1 MKTYNLVEIIASF
14 YLYNIKDKNIYRN
27 FSLLLKENLRFLKY
41 NMNSCHDIIVN
52 KSKLDAHMNL
62 KDNLESRVNNSYKKH
77 KIKKEQEFYEDM
89 LKEKRTSGGAF
100 FSQKTLVLVV
110 LVVTILLQI
119 ISLATTFKGSK
130 VYFGGIKLPLGIS
143 AAFLFALSIQTIVF
157 YVGNTLRTNMRKWLM
172 VVLAISVLCST
183 YFSYIGIYNFINSPI
198 SYLNERYRQIYD
210 NLSGEYYTVRET
222 QKNNELKSKLD
233 AIEVSSGN
241 INAQTYDLA
250 RPNVY
255 DYGDDMAAYYAAM
268 TQYNM
273 AVGNMISDATNQDS
287 TLKNELYQNEVKSI
301 LGGKTEE
308 EFLKES
314 IETQTNKESIEK
326 SIEAIYL
333 SILPDG
339 EETDTLKRTAII
351 EKYCQ
356 SFIAN
361 GTGESEIFTTA
372 VSNMNALVTQLG
384 SDAKIDD
391 FQGKLNRFVVVNKK
405 DKEAMKSLDEV
416 KLSVYNS
423 INETDATIGDVNL
436 KEEDAML
443 LYTTMETEIR
453 NIAYTLN
460 QTLEGDNKID
470 LESESYILDNL
481 YILPVKNLI
490 SNKEGREMAW
500 FCLAFAMLVDGLT
513 IIFAL
518 TNKKKNKTLFAKSN
532 REILGKSEEA
542 MEDMIILALM
552 AGEKKYQGKELI
564 VKTSQRLVS
573 FISGFSLLSEGI
585 VDGYSMWC
593 PINNLSKYQMLIATL
608 CQFNL
613 AAIVKEGE
621 IYTNKSKGE
630 TNEVDLLLI
639 KTKFAIWAND
649 KIATL
654 EVNSDY
660 IDSINSLEKDYVGS
674 EVIL

>member
-1 MKTYNLVEIIASF
+1 
-14 YLYNIKDKNIYRN
+14 
-27 FSLLLKENLRFLKY
+27 
-41 NMNSCHDIIVN
+41 
-52 KSKLDAHMNL
+52 MNL
-62 KDNLESRVNNSYKKH
+62 KSNFESKVNTSYKKH

-89 LKEKRTSGGAF
+89 LKEKRSAGGAF
-100 FSQKTLVLVV
+100 FSQKTLVGVV

-172 VVLAISVLCST
+172 VVLAISVACST

-198 SYLNERYRQIYD
+198 SYLNERYSQIYD

-222 QKNNELKSKLD
+222 QKNDMKKAVFNLSNEVNSSYISLGKTIEKNNGLKSKLD

-255 DYGDDMAAYYAAM
+255 DFGDDMASYYAAM
-268 TQYNM
+268 TEYNQ

-287 TLKNELYQNEVKSI
+287 SLKNDLYQNEVKSI

-333 SILPDG
+333 AILPTG
-339 EETDTLKRTAII
+339 EESDTLARIAYI

-356 SFIAN
+356 NFIASN
-361 GTGESEIFTTA
+361 AGDSEVFTTA

-405 DKEAMKSLDEV
+405 DKEAMRSLDDV

-423 INETDATIGDVNL
+423 VNETNAPIGEVNL

-443 LYTTMETEIR
+443 LYTTMATEIR

-460 QTLEGDNKID
+460 QVLEGDAKID

-481 YILPVKNLI
+481 YVLPVKNLI
-490 SNKEGREMAW
+490 SSKEGREMAW

-518 TNKKKNKTLFAKSN
+518 TNGKKNKILFAKSN
-532 REILGKSEEA
+532 REIMGKSEES
-542 MEDMIILALM
+542 MEDMIILSLM
-552 AGEKKYQGKELI
+552 SGEKKYQGKELV
-564 VKTSQRLVS
+564 VKTSERLVS
-573 FISGFSLLSEGI
+573 FIIGFSLLHEGI
-585 VDGYSMWC
+585 IDGYSMWC

-613 AAIVKEGE
+613 AAVVKEGE

-630 TNEVDLLLI
+630 TNDVDLLLI

-654 EVNSDY
+654 ELNSDY
-660 IDSINSLEKDYVGS
+660 IDSINSLEKDYIGS